1 MNVSH
6 LAADLYIYAIRWY
19 AQLGPTGASPQ
30 LTLGGVGVIALQDV
44 EDAHVLETA
53 LPGKA
58 NVLVT
63 ANFRDFISNDTHVIV
78 PERHAVHVA
87 AAHVVRIVYPYL
99 MMDWLRQGYIPDLE
113 LPD

>member
-1 MNVSH
+1 MLNRSRTVLEGSLNVSH

-63 ANFRDFISNDTHVIV
+63 ANFRDFISNDTHVILS
-78 PERHAVHVA
+78 
-87 AAHVVRIVYPYL
+87 VRSF
-99 MMDWLRQGYIPDLE
+99 MRGEKE
-113 LPD
+113 LSLAGSEM